1 MPSRRNFGGV
11 MTENNETLMIES
23 STLSEWMSADEVCL
37 YDVREEHEFAK
48 SRIPGSTLLPIS
60 IFDAEQVTLAGKKK
74 LVFHCRSGIRCGQA
88 AELMRFFG
96 YHGPIYRLEG
106 GIIAWAENGGKME
119 PGGN

>member
-1 MPSRRNFGGV
+1 

-37 YDVREEHEFAK
+37 YDVREEYEFAK

-60 IFDAEQVTLAGKKK
+60 IFDAEQVTLVGKKK

-96 YHGPIYRLEG
+96 YNGPIYRLAG

-119 PGGN
+119 PGDN

>member
-1 MPSRRNFGGV
+1 MDLRLWYGLYNKNRHQKILLSCRNFGGV
-11 MTENNETLMIES
+11 MTEDNETLMIES

-74 LVFHCRSGIRCGQA
+74 LVFHCRSGIRCG
-88 AELMRFFG
+88 
-96 YHGPIYRLEG
+96 
-106 GIIAWAENGGKME
+106 
-119 PGGN
+119 